1 MAVKSE
7 QIEKNLV
14 KLTFEVSAE
23 DFAKAINNAYKKN
36 AKKFNIPGFRKGKAP
51 KAVIE
56 KYYTEA
62 VFYDDAI
69 NDVLPAAYDAAVKE
83 AGVDVVA
90 RPEIDVED
98 IKKGENVVFTALVTT
113 KPEVKLGEYKGVE
126 VPKFDYKV
134 TDEDVEK
141 DIEAARQRNARVT
154 TLDEGTV
161 ENGSIAVI
169 DFDGSVDGVAFE
181 GGKGENYD
189 LEIGSGTFI
198 PGFEEQL
205 VGAKVGDLVDVN
217 VTFPAEY
224 HAPDLAGKDAL
235 FKVTVKELKVREL
248 PEVDDDFA
256 AEVSEFETL
265 EEWKKDIRAKLEE
278 SALNRA
284 KIDTENAVVEKV
296 CENAEVEIPAA
307 MLEANVEREYQEFAQ
322 RLMYQGMNIDMYM
335 QYTGSTEETLKEQ
348 LKPQAEKKLLGS
360 LVLEAIQKAEGIE
373 AGPEAVEMELVDMSK
388 KYNMELDKLK
398 ELMGEAEM
406 ENLKNDLAIQ
416 QTITMLVNNAVV
428 EKKKRATKS
437 TTTKTAKATEEKAEK
452 TTKTTKSATSKTAK
466 ATEEKATKTTKTT
479 KSTKAKKAD
488 TEEADK

>member
-14 KLTFEVSAE
+14 KLTFEVTAE
-23 DFAKAINNAYKKN
+23 DFAKAIDNVYKRN

-51 KAVIE
+51 KALIE

-69 NDVLPAAYDAAVKE
+69 NDVLPAAYEAAVKE
-83 AGVDVVA
+83 SGVDVVA
-90 RPEIDVED
+90 RPEVDVEE

-113 KPEVKLGEYKGVE
+113 KPEVKLGEYKGIE
-126 VPKFDYKV
+126 VPKFDYNV

-141 DIEAARQRNARVT
+141 DIENARQRNARVT

-169 DFDGSVDGVAFE
+169 DFDGSVDGVAFD

-217 VTFPAEY
+217 VTFPKEY
-224 HAPDLAGKDAL
+224 HAADLAGKDAL
-235 FKVTVKELKVREL
+235 FKVVIKELKVREL

-256 AEVSEFETL
+256 SEVSEFETL
-265 EEWKKDIRAKLEE
+265 EDWKKDIRAKLEE
-278 SALNRA
+278 SAQNRA
-284 KIDTENAVVEKV
+284 KMDTENAVIEKV
-296 CENAEVEIPAA
+296 CENATVEIPAA
-307 MLEANVEREYQEFAQ
+307 MLEDNVEREYQEFGQ

-335 QYTGSTEETLKEQ
+335 QYTGMTAETLKEQ

-373 AGPEAVEMELVDMSK
+373 ATPELVEMELVDMSK

-428 EKKKRATKS
+428 AKKKSTTKSTATKS
-437 TTTKTAKATEEKAEK
+437 TAAKSTTAKKTTTTKKTTTAKKTTTTKTAK
-452 TTKTTKSATSKTAK
+452 TAK
-466 ATEEKATKTTKTT
+466 A
-479 KSTKAKKAD
+479 
-488 TEEADK
+488 EEADK